1 MAGKEFEVDD
11 YGSFT
16 NAQAQ
21 ISNYQNSIEVV
32 ATKAKN
38 ATSVVGDGSVFKGP
52 AAETCAVNLDILNLT
67 LKGAVYR
74 YNKMSS
80 FLGGTK
86 INYQLGD
93 NISKQVVATR
103 IKDLVGMD
111 LSNLPIIAANTA
123 GINMALSKKNPN
135 FITGGTY
142 VNPKADKYQ
151 VDFINE
157 ILPYALKLYNEKG
170 ILPSLTIAQACK
182 ESGFGTAKPGDG
194 YNVFGI
200 KASGWNGKTVNARTG
215 EQTASGET
223 YHINANFR
231 DYGSLEEAVH
241 DYGEVLSLDRYDAV
255 RNAKDYKEAA
265 HAVKAGGYATGVNY
279 DNSLIKDYIEPY
291 NLNQWDPK

>member
-1 MAGKEFEVDD
+1 MAGTEFEVKD

-74 YNKMSS
+74 YNKISS
-80 FLGGTK
+80 YLGGTN
-86 INYQLGD
+86 ITYQLGD

-103 IKDLVGMD
+103 IKDLAEMD
-111 LSNLPIIAANTA
+111 LSKLPIIAGNEA
-123 GINMALSKKNPN
+123 GINMALSKKSSN

-142 VNPKADKYQ
+142 VNSNAEKYQ
-151 VDFINE
+151 VDFINA
-157 ILPYALKLYNEKG
+157 ILPYALQLYREKG
-170 ILPSLTIAQACK
+170 ILPSLTIGQACK
-182 ESGFGTAKPGDG
+182 ESAFGTATPGDG
-194 YNVFGI
+194 CNVFGI
-200 KASGWNGKTVNARTG
+200 KASGWKGKTANARTG

-223 YHINANFR
+223 YHINADFR
-231 DYGSLEEAVH
+231 DYGTYEEAVH

-265 HAVKAGGYATGVNY
+265 HAVKAGGYATGVDY
-279 DNSLIKDYIEPY
+279 DNSLIKDYIEAY